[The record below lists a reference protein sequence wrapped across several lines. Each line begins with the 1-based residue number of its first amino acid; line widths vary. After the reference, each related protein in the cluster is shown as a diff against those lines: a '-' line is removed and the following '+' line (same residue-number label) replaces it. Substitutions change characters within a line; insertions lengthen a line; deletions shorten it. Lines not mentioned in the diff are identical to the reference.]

1 MSKKYKSLYK
11 IKVDG
16 KFDVKFKLGDSSEK
30 SSIVDK
36 ETSDIDLALHY
47 IEKLKAFPSSK
58 RHNESLSLFLKEF
71 KELASDSIRSH
82 NCLEYDGMFYYSIVS
97 IATIK

>member
-16 KFDVKFKLGDSSEK
+16 KFDVQFKLGDSSDKNSVLE
-30 SSIVDK
+30 K

-47 IEKLKAFPSSK
+47 IEKLEAFPSST
-58 RHNESLSLFLKEF
+58 RHKGSLDVFLKEF
-71 KELASDSIRSH
+71 KELASDSIKSH
-82 NCLEYDGMFYYSIVS
+82 NSLEYDGMFYYSIVPVA
-97 IATIK
+97 IIK